1 MKVFERG
8 DKVVLI
14 TGGSVM
20 RIGSFIDSKT
30 VLCYWVDEVKE
41 LHTINVGIDLI
52 KFIGLNI
59 DLNEWGV

>member
-20 RIGSFIDSKT
+20 RICSFIDSKT